1 MSDESKADENGEE
14 NKTETS
20 AMMAASTGELNVI
33 YRFVEIFKKVC
44 QSIQTSKP
52 EIWDPRSVEF
62 FQNHTRVKSRS
73 WSSWKL
79 GQDVNSFEIW
89 IFALKKSSNQSR
101 TAYKEKI
108 GYISQLMIFFTS
120 F

>member
-52 EIWDPRSVEF
+52 EI
-62 FQNHTRVKSRS
+62 
-73 WSSWKL
+73 
-79 GQDVNSFEIW
+79 
-89 IFALKKSSNQSR
+89 
-101 TAYKEKI
+101 
-108 GYISQLMIFFTS
+108 
-120 F
+120 